1 MSYHNVSS
9 TTKDVYFMPKLC
21 KRLRRKFSF
30 LRVFTGHGKAGKS
43 KKFICQAWIVME
55 LDWPPWKLLV
65 NEISVI
71 EIRYCRCQRKEIACM
86 IEMSNHGT
94 NLIEKQSL
102 CLFDWST
109 LKRKPITEGKFW
121 EKFTV
126 TASKV
131 IEKVLTFEELKR
143 VQECCELSIW
153 QMTVKLKVID
163 IRPCLPGVINA
174 IVSEYSSMIFLMYKC
189 TIALLGDHPPSLR
202 SWSTWLSVKRPP
214 FSIAAFR
221 TNLVAKPCKRQKVA
235 LELFTHAT
243 NYALM
248 DADCVLTAKIGK
260 SCKMEFQLWS
270 VWIEVS
276 SDISHSIYQCHISL
290 SSRLMIWEYSR
301 EHNSLI
307 FASTENLCVDLLWQ
321 LEFIHMFNTCPITI
335 RVTWRHKECEW
346 LGRYLTV
353 VKVQLQW
360 LENGSSNN
368 GNHYYVPCLLF
379 NWRKYM
385 IQLITG
391 CKQCGFSN
399 IDNDERGFFC

>member
-1 MSYHNVSS
+1 M
-9 TTKDVYFMPKLC
+9 
-21 KRLRRKFSF
+21 
-30 LRVFTGHGKAGKS
+30 
-43 KKFICQAWIVME
+43 
-55 LDWPPWKLLV
+55 
-65 NEISVI
+65 
-71 EIRYCRCQRKEIACM
+71 
-86 IEMSNHGT
+86 
-94 NLIEKQSL
+94 
-102 CLFDWST
+102 
-109 LKRKPITEGKFW
+109 LKRKPITEGLFW

-235 LELFTHAT
+235 LELFTHWT

-301 EHNSLI
+301 EHNSSI

-321 LEFIHMFNTCPITI
+321 LDLFTC
-335 RVTWRHKECEW
+335 
-346 LGRYLTV
+346 LTHV
-353 VKVQLQW
+353 PLQ
-360 LENGSSNN
+360 
-368 GNHYYVPCLLF
+368 YV
-379 NWRKYM
+379 
-385 IQLITG
+385 
-391 CKQCGFSN
+391 
-399 IDNDERGFFC
+399 